1 MNKET
6 QKKLIKDFPKNVI
19 NKAPQGK
26 FGDYISHGIIT
37 KRLVDVAP
45 DYNFTYEV
53 LRDKDNAIVGAKCR
67 LEIPGLGIKEDVGDV
82 DVHAIKRNL
91 TESELLKLAVSD
103 GIKRCAMRFGLG
115 LDQLWNGGVTE
126 EEHYSAPQ
134 PIQKTGRVKDQ
145 LIEEEDTLAKAKEEF
160 VKDVSADPTNK
171 QELAKFMN
179 ATIKDKDNRE
189 KLKKK
194 VYDDVVSKGFPKE
207 INDWDKAQVEIYKDE
222 IFAAS
227 EDKTPDTTEME
238 EILGAEVTYSGP
250 PTDENKICPGCST
263 KGDVCDNR
271 DKKASNPKM
280 AKIPDFACQKAP
292 YGNGCGWATW
302 VGNADCPEEWI

>member
-1 MNKET
+1 MDKET
-6 QKKLIKDFPKNVI
+6 LKKLTKDFPKSVVK
-19 NKAPQGK
+19 KAPPGK
-26 FGDYISHGIIT
+26 FGDYVPHHIYT
-37 KRLVDVAP
+37 QRLVDVVP
-45 DYNFTYEV
+45 DYDFTYEIV
-53 LRDKDNAIVGAKCR
+53 RDKNNSIIGAKCK
-67 LEIPGLGIKEDVGDV
+67 LQIPGLGTKEEAGEV
-82 DVHAIKRNL
+82 DSNDLANNN

-103 GIKRCAMRFGLG
+103 GIKRCCMRFGIG
-115 LDQLWNGGVTE
+115 LELWTGGVTE
-126 EEHYSAPQ
+126 EEHYAVQ
-134 PIQKTGRVKDQ
+134 KPIQKTGTVKDQ
-145 LIEEEDTLAKAKEEF
+145 VIEKEDTLAKAKEEF

-222 IFAAS
+222 VFAAS

>member
-145 LIEEEDTLAKAKEEF
+145 LIQEEDTLAKAKEEF

-179 ATIKDKDNRE
+179 ATIKDKDKRE

-194 VYDDVVSKGFPKE
+194 VYDDVVSKGFPKD
-207 INDWDKAQVEIYKDE
+207 INEWDKSQVEIYKDE
-222 IFAAS
+222 VFNAN
-227 EDKTPDTTEME
+227 EDKSPDTALAE
-238 EILGAEVTYSGP
+238 EILGAEVTYVGP
-250 PTDENKICPGCST
+250 PNDENKVCPGCSN